1 LYREPESAEPSHR
14 LGLARWTPF
23 LKDFSIRPE
32 RTPTNP
38 PPFFRPLPPGHTLGD
53 RNLTVREDNAP
64 TKTANSGGGSKSG
77 GGRGSGNVMGE
88 TPAAEGCR
96 CYIGNLAWE
105 TTAESLVGAFEDYRP
120 RLAAGA
126 GFRRAK
132 ARDRD
137 GGDGAVVVVV
147 ASFALFF
154 FLLPGWSG
162 VSSAERVFFFFHL
175 SGAGNWRPL
184 FSLFST
190 TTAHFSSVG
199 SVVNAEVAK
208 QPGGRSKGWGL
219 VDFESPAAA
228 ESAIATLHNS
238 DLQGRSVIVRL
249 ERAGGAT
256 KGPGGGANAGRPE
269 ASSGLQIVVRN
280 LPWTTTSEDLR
291 QVFQQVGDVVKAD
304 AVCHADTG
312 RSKGW
317 GTVLFE
323 TREQAQ
329 AAIQGFNGVELESRP
344 MQIKL
349 DRYD

>member
-1 LYREPESAEPSHR
+1 
-14 LGLARWTPF
+14 
-23 LKDFSIRPE
+23 
-32 RTPTNP
+32 
-38 PPFFRPLPPGHTLGD
+38 
-53 RNLTVREDNAP
+53 VREDNAP

-175 SGAGNWRPL
+175 SGAGN
-184 FSLFST
+184 
-190 TTAHFSSVG
+190 
-199 SVVNAEVAK
+199 
-208 QPGGRSKGWGL
+208 
-219 VDFESPAAA
+219 
-228 ESAIATLHNS
+228 
-238 DLQGRSVIVRL
+238 
-249 ERAGGAT
+249 
-256 KGPGGGANAGRPE
+256 
-269 ASSGLQIVVRN
+269 
-280 LPWTTTSEDLR
+280 
-291 QVFQQVGDVVKAD
+291 
-304 AVCHADTG
+304 
-312 RSKGW
+312 
-317 GTVLFE
+317 
-323 TREQAQ
+323 
-329 AAIQGFNGVELESRP
+329 
-344 MQIKL
+344 
-349 DRYD
+349 

>member
-1 LYREPESAEPSHR
+1 MEDQVPANRLYVGNLPWSTDVDELRAIFSSCGAITHVDIPKGRQGRSRGYGIVEYSSAAEAQAAIAQ
-14 LGLARWTPF
+14 L
-23 LKDFSIRPE
+23 E
-32 RTPTNP
+32 
-38 PPFFRPLPPGHTLGD
+38 GHTLGD

-105 TTAESLVGAFEDYRP
+105 TTAESLVGAFEDYP
-120 RLAAGA
+120 
-126 GFRRAK
+126 
-132 ARDRD
+132 
-137 GGDGAVVVVV
+137 
-147 ASFALFF
+147 
-154 FLLPGWSG
+154 
-162 VSSAERVFFFFHL
+162 
-175 SGAGNWRPL
+175 
-184 FSLFST
+184 
-190 TTAHFSSVG
+190 HFSSVG

-238 DLQGRSVIVRL
+238 DLQGRSIIVRL

-291 QVFQQVGDVVKAD
+291 QVFQQVGNVVKAD